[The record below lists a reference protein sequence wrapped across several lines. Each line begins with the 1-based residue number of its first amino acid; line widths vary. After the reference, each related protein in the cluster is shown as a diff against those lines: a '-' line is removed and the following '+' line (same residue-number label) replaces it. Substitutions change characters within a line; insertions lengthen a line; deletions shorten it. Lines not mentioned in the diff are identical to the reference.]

1 MDLIVA
7 NAESPNPQKIINRAL
22 LHHNY
27 SFRNLEKYKALRS
40 KGGAREEFT
49 RGGTLPPP

>member
-27 SFRNLEKYKALRS
+27 SLKNSKKYKALRS
-40 KGGAREEFT
+40 IG
-49 RGGTLPPP
+49 